1 MSRVIHQAST
11 YCCFLPQHEA
21 DRSISTSP
29 SSEWDASLLGGFLPA
44 VNVGTHLY
52 AWVER
57 GAVRVKRLAQE
68 HNAMSL
74 TRARVE
80 RTNHEATMPP

>member
-1 MSRVIHQAST
+1 MSQVTHRAST
-11 YCCFLPQHEA
+11 YRCFLQHEE
-21 DRSISTSP
+21 DWGISTSP
-29 SSEWDASLLGGFLPA
+29 SSEWDASLFGGFLPT

-52 AWVER
+52 AGVER

-68 HNAMSL
+68 HTAMSL

-80 RTNHEATMPP
+80 CTNHDATMPP